1 MLSQAI
7 ELDPNNKELRRTRI
21 KLYSDNSM
29 LDKTINDFN
38 KLIELEPTAR
48 NYTDRGFI
56 YANLNNE
63 NIVSD
68 NIGLFIGEESINK
81 RKDNLLKSLKDYNK
95 AIELDPNFLN
105 AFYNRGLTYSD
116 LGMTDLAL
124 KDALFLYENG
134 DTELIQLFKQE
145 GLI

>member
-38 KLIELEPTAR
+38 KLIELEPTAS

-63 NIVSD
+63 NIV
-68 NIGLFIGEESINK
+68 FVGEESINK
-81 RKDNLLKSLKDYNK
+81 RKDNLLKALKDYNK

-105 AFYNRGLTYSD
+105 AFYNRGLNYLD